1 MAFNVEFQDKEGNQ
15 IEFNHIDAEVCNL
28 WNVPFDDEN
37 WASPPDG
44 KRNENW
50 YQFLGR
56 AVFVTRGIKETGTF
70 NPSELFQGLCRYGC
84 MYPDISFIYENRYY
98 IAMIFDWIT
107 KEYKIV
113 VTNS

>member
-56 AVFVTRGIKETGTF
+56 AVFEIGRAHV
-70 NPSELFQGLCRYGC
+70 
-84 MYPDISFIYENRYY
+84 
-98 IAMIFDWIT
+98 
-107 KEYKIV
+107 
-113 VTNS
+113 